1 MFQTFRRLAVSTSVA
16 MALTSIPAFSALA
29 QMQDH
34 DAPAHA
40 GHKSPPGHP
49 PCETCDI
56 YSLHV
61 RTERPLEFGS
71 DILAAMQEMVMM
83 LEGKPDTDW
92 DKFNLERLYTHLVDM
107 KELSGNTAIS
117 TRQLDDG
124 LEASLSGPP
133 RTMTALKRVIP
144 EQAITLGR
152 IHGWDSAVTVKPNR
166 VVLTVTSIHPS
177 EVKHIKGL
185 GFMGLMATGTGHHQ
199 PFHLALARG
208 ETQGAWPREEYIA
221 NPRGGTKGGAGKPRK
236 MSGAGNQPYAGMEKR
251 KIKALS
257 EDRMEG
263 LLSGK
268 GIGYALAAELNKY
281 PGPSH
286 LLDMVKMLDL
296 SDEQKNKIQT
306 LFDGMQSEAISLGK
320 MIVEKEAAL
329 DRAFADGKI
338 DPDSLEAMVAG
349 IARLEGQ
356 LRTVHLTTHLQ
367 TKSILSPH
375 QVMLYDRSRGYSGEP
390 GKTMDHRMQ

>member
-1 MFQTFRRLAVSTSVA
+1 MFQTFRRLAVSIVVTA
-16 MALTSIPAFSALA
+16 ALTSIPAFSALA
-29 QMQDH
+29 QMQNHNAPDH
-34 DAPAHA
+34 S

-49 PCETCDI
+49 PCETCDVD
-56 YSLHV
+56 SKHD
-61 RTERPLEFGS
+61 RTERPFEFGS
-71 DILAAMQEMVMM
+71 DILAAMQEMVML

-107 KELSGNTAIS
+107 KELSGNTAIGI
-117 TRQLDDG
+117 RQLEDG

-133 RTMTALKRVIP
+133 RTMTALNRVIP

-152 IHGWDSAVTVKPNR
+152 IHGWDSAVTIKPDR

-221 NPRGGTKGGAGKPRK
+221 NPRGGTGKPRK
-236 MSGAGNQPYAGMEKR
+236 MGASGNQPYAGMEKR

-257 EDRMEG
+257 EDRIEG
-263 LLSGK
+263 LSTGK
-268 GIGYALAAELNKY
+268 GIGYALAAELNNY

-286 LLDMVKMLDL
+286 VLDMAKMLGL
-296 SDEQKNKIQT
+296 SDERKNKIQT
-306 LFDGMQSEAISLGK
+306 LFDGMKGEAIALGK

-367 TKSILSPH
+367 TKSILSSH
-375 QVMLYDRSRGYSGEP
+375 QVMLYNRSRGYSGQAA
-390 GKTMDHRMQ
+390 KTMEHRMQ